1 MQKPDITK
9 LASTLSTKERMKF
22 IITNWHKTV
31 ADKPFLN
38 KAELSELYNM
48 TDPEDFREC
57 HYLLSLYQWSN
68 ILLREEIEKSWLKF
82 TAGYTYLVNLGAL
95 LILDLIIKA
104 EKQDGSLLEKF
115 EVTERSCNPET
126 GLEIVVIKEKTRLSP
141 NPKEIVLVL
150 NQHIQVLFGY
160 REIFQKIE
168 AELDDIP
175 IFDEKTYEKIRGYWA
190 QTEKFITYHNNLI
203 GSLEKEGAA
212 ILVDKE
218 QYLLKVV
225 PSEAGYADQ
234 WVKNIKNL
242 AETDSS
248 LPMR

>member
-1 MQKPDITK
+1 MQKPYITK
-9 LASTLSTKERMKF
+9 LAPTLSAKERMKF
-22 IITNWHKTV
+22 IISNWHKTV
-31 ADKPFLN
+31 VDKPFLN
-38 KAELSELYNM
+38 RAELSELYNM
-48 TDPEDFREC
+48 TAPEDFSEC

-68 ILLREEIEKSWLKF
+68 ILLREEVEKSWLKF
-82 TAGYTYLVNLGAL
+82 TAGYTYLVNLGTL

-104 EKQDGSLLEKF
+104 EKQGGSLLEQF
-115 EVTERSCNPET
+115 EVTERSPSPET
-126 GLEIVVIKEKTRLSP
+126 RLETVVIKEKTRFSP
-141 NPKEIVLVL
+141 SPKEIVLVL

-190 QTEKFITYHNNLI
+190 QTERFIAYHNKLI
-203 GSLEKEGAA
+203 ESLEKEGSAV
-212 ILVDKE
+212 LVDKE
-218 QYLLKVV
+218 QYLLKIT
-225 PSEAGYADQ
+225 PPKAENTEQ